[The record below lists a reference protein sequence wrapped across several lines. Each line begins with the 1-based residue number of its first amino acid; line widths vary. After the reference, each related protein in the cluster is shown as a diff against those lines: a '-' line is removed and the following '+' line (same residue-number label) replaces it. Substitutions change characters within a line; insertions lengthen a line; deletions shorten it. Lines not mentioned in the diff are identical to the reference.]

1 MTIEEANNRGWNFAV
16 AAFAGALGIGLVTAI
31 PSEDELLHKGD
42 EILIPL
48 IFLAFLIWYFTGR
61 HKYSRSL
68 IPLGAVALALVVKAI
83 WLAIEFNDKE
93 DRGDDIGITI
103 VLVAFLVITA
113 WTYFRPPAVT
123 SAPPS
128 T

>member
-1 MTIEEANNRGWNFAV
+1 MSIEEANNRGWNFAV
-16 AAFAGALGIGLVTAI
+16 AAFTGALGVGLVTAI

-48 IFLAFLIWYFTGR
+48 IVLALLIWYFTGR

-103 VLVAFLVITA
+103 VLIAFLVITA
-113 WTYFRPPAVT
+113 WTYFRPPVVS